1 MSVNAPISKNNPL
14 TSYMRQPKI
23 YITLPSGGKYW
34 PDKSIEIPEN
44 GELPVYSMTAKD
56 ELMFKTPDAL
66 LNGQAIVD
74 VIQSCIPNIK
84 NAWACPT
91 IDIDVIFIALRLAT
105 YGEMMPMKT
114 KVPVINEETEFELDL
129 RNLLDDLQSRFRWE
143 EEISLADNLTVYV
156 KPLTYKH
163 MTQISIKSFES
174 NRILNL
180 VNDDNISDDKKL
192 ELFNTSFANLT
203 QITVDLMADSVY
215 KIETADGEVTDLK
228 FIREFVSNSDKSVF
242 EMIKTHLDM
251 LKSNNEIKPMR
262 LGTTLEQQA
271 EGAPQTF
278 EVPINFNNSDFFG

>member
-14 TSYMRQPKI
+14 MGYMRQPKI

-34 PDKSIEIPEN
+34 PDRSIEIPET
-44 GELPVYSMTAKD
+44 GEIPVYSMTAKD

-105 YGEMMPMKT
+105 YGELMPMKT

-129 RNLLDDLQSRFRWE
+129 RNLLDDLQRKFYWE
-143 EEISLADNLTVYV
+143 EAIKINDELTVYV

-228 FIREFVSNSDKSVF
+228 FIREFVSNTDKSVF
-242 EMIKTHLDM
+242 ELIKSHLDT
-251 LKSNNEIKPMR
+251 LKSNNEIKPIQ
-262 LGTTLEQQA
+262 LGTTLDQQA
-271 EGAPQTF
+271 EGAPASF

>member
-34 PDKSIEIPEN
+34 PAKSIEIPEN

>member
-34 PDKSIEIPEN
+34 PAKSIEIPEN

-74 VIQSCIPNIK
+74 VIQSCIPDIK
-84 NAWACPT
+84 NAWVCPT
-91 IDIDVIFIALRLAT
+91 IDIDAIFIALRLAT
-105 YGEMMPMKT
+105 YGEIMPMKT

-143 EEISLADNLTVYV
+143 EAISIADNLTVYV

-192 ELFNTSFANLT
+192 ELFNTSFVNLT

-215 KIETADGEVTDLK
+215 KIETAEGEVTDLK

-242 EMIKTHLDM
+242 EMIKTHLDT

-262 LGTTLEQQA
+262 LGTTLDQQA